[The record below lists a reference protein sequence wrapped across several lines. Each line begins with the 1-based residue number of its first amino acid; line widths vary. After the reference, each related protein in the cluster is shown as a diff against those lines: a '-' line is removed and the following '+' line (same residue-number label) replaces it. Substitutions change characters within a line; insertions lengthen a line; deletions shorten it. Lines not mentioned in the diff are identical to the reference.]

1 MISTFRRN
9 LIIANSNKP
18 INHAA
23 LKHTAISNN
32 QNANP
37 TNSSN
42 TGDTGDK
49 KVSRSTGNS
58 D

>member
-9 LIIANSNKP
+9 LIIANSNKLT
-18 INHAA
+18 NHTV
-23 LKHTAISNN
+23 LKHTTVSNN

-37 TNSSN
+37 INSSN
-42 TGDTGDK
+42 TGDTGNK
-49 KVSRSTGNS
+49 KASRSTGNS